1 MRGGGDSS
9 STWSTGLRAGNARSF
24 LVSAVCDGSSTIVPD
39 GVTFLELHKMSPY
52 TNSRDLDSPSVLV
65 VRRQNQHSGALAGR
79 GQQRMERLEPQ
90 PTSVEQTAA
99 KPL

>member
-1 MRGGGDSS
+1 MRGGRNSS
-9 STWSTGLRAGNARSF
+9 STWSTGLRAGNAPSF

-52 TNSRDLDSPSVLV
+52 TDSRDLDRSISAGRSPAKPVQ
-65 VRRQNQHSGALAGR
+65 REFAGR
-79 GQQRMERLEPQ
+79 GHQRMERLEPQ
-90 PTSVEQTAA
+90 PTPVEQTAA